1 MLVVAD
7 VRPLKNGQ
15 RTDLSLPKNKHQDDE
30 SSCSRSCIFLHSEL
44 QLQHSIGSVSILR
57 AKVADE
63 KRFSTS
69 DPKTRDQRR
78 RTDHGGGATAVGP
91 TAFASVS
98 TDAYNENGCPAG
110 EKMLESSMDA
120 FAFAV
125 VQHVCVRMGG
135 TTDAT
140 NRTFLLPITAFTAIN
155 TSSGYVTVVY
165 GTPSHKGR
173 K

>member
-1 MLVVAD
+1 VLVVAD

-30 SSCSRSCIFLHSEL
+30 SSCSRSCIFLPSELQL

-69 DPKTRDQRR
+69 DPRPETNAD
-78 RTDHGGGATAVGP
+78 GGGATAVRP

-98 TDAYNENGCPAG
+98 TDSYNDNGCPAG